1 MYVFRRHSQI
11 SMLILLSGGGSNWTG
26 GTTCASGLTCVV
38 QNPYYYQCLPSSDS
52 NASKAGASTASI
64 STSPVSI
71 PKSSKAAIALP
82 STIVPPIRP
91 VSSSPPAAQSS
102 NKPSSVGSGVVYKSS
117 FTHYGA
123 GDSFGSPN
131 CNTNTAA
138 CGFFTQPGFSAAVSQ
153 NL

>member
-1 MYVFRRHSQI
+1 MKVFRPYSQI
-11 SMLILLSGGGSNWTG
+11 SMLISSTGGGINWTG
-26 GTTCASGLTCVV
+26 GTSCASGLMCTV
-38 QNPYYYQCLPSSDS
+38 QNPYYYQCLPSSGVIAS
-52 NASKAGASTASI
+52 NAGPSTPSASSPPASL
-64 STSPVSI
+64 PA
-71 PKSSKAAIALP
+71 SSMAAVASP
-82 STIVPPIRP
+82 STIVTPIQP
-91 VSSSPPAAQSS
+91 ILSSPSVAPSSS
-102 NKPSSVGSGVVYKSS
+102 NPSSVGSGMVYKSS

>member
-1 MYVFRRHSQI
+1 MNVIRRYSRI
-11 SMLILLSGGGSNWTG
+11 RVLTSSTGGGINWTG
-26 GTTCASGLTCVV
+26 GTSCASGLACVV
-38 QNPYYYQCLPSSDS
+38 QNPYYSQCLPRSEVIASS
-52 NASKAGASTASI
+52 ASPS
-64 STSPVSI
+64 
-71 PKSSKAAIALP
+71 P
-82 STIVPPIRP
+82 STIVPPIQP
-91 VSSSPPAAQSS
+91 VPSSASVAPTPS
-102 NKPSSVGSGVVYKSS
+102 KPSSVGSGVVYKSS

>member
-1 MYVFRRHSQI
+1 
-11 SMLILLSGGGSNWTG
+11 MLTLSTGGGINWTG
-26 GTTCASGLTCVV
+26 STSCASGLTCVV
-38 QNPYYYQCLPSSDS
+38 QNPYYYQCLQSSEVI
-52 NASKAGASTASI
+52 ASSASPSTARAF
-64 STSPVSI
+64 TSPASL
-71 PKSSKAAIALP
+71 PASSAAAVASP
-82 STIVPPIRP
+82 STIVPPIQAIP
-91 VSSSPPAAQSS
+91 SSSSPAPSS
-102 NKPSSVGSGVVYKSS
+102 SKPSSVGGGVVYKSS